1 MAHIVIVG
9 GGLAGAKT
17 AEGLRD
23 NGFDGEITLIATED
37 RLPYER
43 PPLSK
48 GYLISAEGLEKA
60 VVHPQSWY
68 DDHKVSL
75 RLGTTAT
82 ALDAD
87 AHTVELDDGSSLSYD
102 QLVLA
107 TGASPRLLPVPG
119 GDLPGVL
126 TLRTVADSD
135 TLRDGL
141 SEGRKAVIIGGGWI
155 GLEVAAAARER
166 GADVVVLEGLEL
178 PLLRV
183 LGPELAGYFAQL
195 HRDHGVDLRTSAKV
209 SEVLQSDGRATGVK
223 LHDGTEIS
231 GDLVLAAV
239 GAAPNT
245 GLAEA
250 AGLSVDN
257 GIVCDTGGRTS
268 NPDIFAVGDVSRWEN
283 PTLGHAVRVEHWA
296 NAKNQ
301 PARVTAAMMN
311 RELGA
316 AALPYFYTDQY
327 DLGMEYVGEHTDDD
341 TLVIREVGDGERIAF
356 WTRNGA
362 LAAGM
367 CINVWDQIDVI
378 RELILQKTAIEPA
391 RLADPDTPLDEFA

>member
-17 AEGLRD
+17 AEGLRA
-23 NGFDGEITLIATED
+23 NGFDGEITMVAAED

-48 GYLISAEGLEKA
+48 GYLISAEGLEEA
-60 VVHPQSWY
+60 VVHPGRWY
-68 DDHKVSL
+68 DEQSITL

-82 ALDAD
+82 GLDAD
-87 AHTVELDDGSSLSYD
+87 ARTVDLDDGSSLSYD

-107 TGASPRLLPVPG
+107 TGASPRPIPVPG

-135 TLRDGL
+135 TLREGL
-141 SEGRKAVIIGGGWI
+141 AEGRTVVIIGGGWI
-155 GLEVAAAARER
+155 GLEVAAAARQR
-166 GADVVVLEGLEL
+166 GAEVVVLESLEL

-183 LGPELAGYFAQL
+183 LGHELAGYFAQL
-195 HRDHGVDLRTSAKV
+195 HRDHGVDLRTSVKV
-209 SEVLQSDGRATGVK
+209 AEVLRSGGRASGIR
-223 LHDGTEIS
+223 LDDGTEIS
-231 GDLVLAAV
+231 ADVVLAAV

-245 GLAEA
+245 RLAEA
-250 AGLSVDN
+250 AGLRVDD
-257 GIVCDTGGRTS
+257 GIVCDSAGRTS
-268 NPDIFAVGDVSRWEN
+268 NPSIFAVGDVSRWEN

-301 PARVTAAMMN
+301 PARVTAAMTN
-311 RELGA
+311 RELGTA
-316 AALPYFYTDQY
+316 DLPYFYTDQY

-341 TLVIREVGDGERIAF
+341 DLVIREVGDGERIAF
-356 WTRNGA
+356 WTRNGT
-362 LAAGM
+362 LVAGM
-367 CINVWDQIDVI
+367 CINVWDQIDTI
-378 RELILQKTAIEPA
+378 RSLILQKAEIEPG
-391 RLADPDTPLDEFA
+391 RLADPNAPLI